1 MSSTEGHR
9 RLTGWRREA
18 VLAGVFYL
26 AYTATRD
33 VQGSAS
39 VSATKA
45 LANARHVIG
54 LEQALRVFH
63 EQSIQ
68 AVALTVPLGIRFANI
83 FYESTHF
90 VITVGALVWLY
101 NRAPD
106 RYRRARNVLALTTG
120 LALVGFTLFPTM
132 PPRLLPSSYG
142 FIDTVARY
150 PGLWSFHSGPVQQL
164 SNQYAAMPSLHFAC
178 AAWVAWALWPA
189 VKDRLT
195 RTMVVAYP
203 CATLVAVVVTGNH
216 FVADV
221 VAGGVTLA
229 AAVALVAI
237 VSSGSIRWRSRPRVS
252 V

>member
-1 MSSTEGHR
+1 MSSTEGHH

-18 VLAGVFYL
+18 LLAGVFYL

-54 LEQALRVFH
+54 LEHALRMFH

-68 AVALTVPLGIRFANI
+68 AMALTVPLGIRFANI

-90 VITVGALVWLY
+90 VVTVVALVWLY
-101 NRAPD
+101 NRRPD

-120 LALVGFTLFPTM
+120 LALIGFTLFPTM

-142 FIDTVARY
+142 FVDTLARY
-150 PGLWSFHSGPVQQL
+150 PGLWSFHSGAVQQL
-164 SNQYAAMPSLHFAC
+164 SNQYAAMPSLHFAW

-189 VKDRLT
+189 VNDRLT
-195 RTMVVAYP
+195 RTVVVAYP
-203 CATLVAVVVTGNH
+203 CATVVAIVVTANH
-216 FVADV
+216 FFADV
-221 VAGGVTLA
+221 VAGGLTLA
-229 AAVALVAI
+229 TAVGLVAV
-237 VSSGSIRWRSRPRVS
+237 VSNGSTKWTSRQRVS